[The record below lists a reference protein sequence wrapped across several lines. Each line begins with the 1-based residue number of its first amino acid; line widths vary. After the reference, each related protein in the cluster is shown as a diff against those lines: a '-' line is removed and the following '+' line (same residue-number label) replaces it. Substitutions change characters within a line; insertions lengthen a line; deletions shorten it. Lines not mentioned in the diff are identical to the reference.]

1 VTISRLHVVARFIDG
16 KASVVADADTCLGSA
31 PWR

>member
-1 VTISRLHVVARFIDG
+1 MSKLLVIARFIDG
-16 KASVVADADTCLGSA
+16 KASVVTDAKACLGSA